1 MKLKWQWFLGGTLMF
16 WVSIVIFVFLIFAIA
31 FTYLVDPITLTEMK
45 IQNIDTS
52 SIKEISKEYVNSL
65 RYRYRYADYV

>member
-1 MKLKWQWFLGGTLMF
+1 MKLKWQWFLGGSLMF

-31 FTYLVDPITLTEMK
+31 FTYLVDPIMLTGMK
-45 IQNIDTS
+45 IQNIDTT
-52 SIKEISKEYVNSL
+52 SIEEISEEYVNSL